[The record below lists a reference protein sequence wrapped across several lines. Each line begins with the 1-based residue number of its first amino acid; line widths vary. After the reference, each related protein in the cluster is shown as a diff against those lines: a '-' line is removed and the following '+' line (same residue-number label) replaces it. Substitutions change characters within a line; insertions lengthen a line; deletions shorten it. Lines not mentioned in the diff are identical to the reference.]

1 MPQEKKPKDQ
11 AKVIKQELEVR
22 GSQLVDKIRE
32 IVEEGNAR
40 RIIIKREGRTILEFP
55 LSVGV
60 GGAAAAV
67 LIAPTLA
74 ALGAVGAL
82 VSDVKVVIERTA
94 KPSDKP
100 TPSTPPPPPEPT
112 ASE

>member
-1 MPQEKKPKDQ
+1 MANEQGKPKQ
-11 AKVIKQELEVR
+11 TEVIKEELEVR
-22 GSQLVDKIRE
+22 GSQLVDKVRD

-40 RIIIKREGRTILEFP
+40 RVIVKREGRTLLEFP

-67 LIAPTLA
+67 VLAPTLA

-82 VSDVKVVIERTA
+82 VSDVKVIIERTA

-100 TPSTPPPPPEPT
+100 APSEPPPPPEPS
-112 ASE
+112 A